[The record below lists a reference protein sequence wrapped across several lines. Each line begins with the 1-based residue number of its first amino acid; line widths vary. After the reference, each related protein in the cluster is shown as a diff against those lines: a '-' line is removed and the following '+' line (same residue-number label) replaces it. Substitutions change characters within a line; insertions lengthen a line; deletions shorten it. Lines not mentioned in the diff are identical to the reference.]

1 MYYTEG
7 IACIK
12 KLGRKKKMKNTFAN
26 PNELERVSEVLRAL
40 AHPVRLQIVHQ
51 LVKKTSLNVTE
62 LQQYV
67 DMPQSTVSQHLSK
80 LKSHKVVAYERQ
92 GLEVFYRVDDEKAKQ
107 TLKIL
112 IG

>member
-1 MYYTEG
+1 LIDVQFEG
-7 IACIK
+7 
-12 KLGRKKKMKNTFAN
+12 
-26 PNELERVSEVLRAL
+26 E
-40 AHPVRLQIVHQ
+40 
-51 LVKKTSLNVTE
+51 
-62 LQQYV
+62 QYV

>member
-1 MYYTEG
+1 MKNAFYTE
-7 IACIK
+7 
-12 KLGRKKKMKNTFAN
+12 
-26 PNELERVSEVLRAL
+26 PNELERIAGVLRAL
-40 AHPVRLQIVHQ
+40 AHPLRLQIVHQ
-51 LVKKTSLNVTE
+51 LLKKNILNVTE

-80 LKSHKVVAYERQ
+80 LKSHKVVVYERE